1 MEEPAAPESV
11 WLFAEGA
18 DLIVITCDPED
29 LRHINEICRK
39 RGIGCHQ
46 IGMTI
51 PDVIKQTDLSE
62 PPMVWHLDELRNSFS
77 STLESQLAAEVVTA

>member
-1 MEEPAAPESV
+1 MEEPEAPESV

-18 DLIVITCDPED
+18 DLIVITCDPGD
-29 LRHINEICRK
+29 LGRINEISRK
-39 RGIGCHQ
+39 RGIDCRQ

-51 PDVIKQTDLSE
+51 PGVIKQTELSE
-62 PPMVWHLDELRNSFS
+62 PPMVWHLDELRDSFS